1 MEGSVTLDVVVDGAD
16 QVDSDR
22 NLIKGHG
29 VALLREKFVVAA
41 ARRFLVVAER
51 SKRDRQAQPVEV
63 VRFAWP
69 ETQHRL
75 LDLVPAATLRRD
87 RDGAA
92 LVTDEANHILDCA
105 VPPGPDLAELAAAI
119 NATLGVVEHGLSS
132 AWPTKSSSDRPTAV
146 SRRSR
151 VGKANDSAPASDPA
165 ADGTGRSVARPR
177 HRPSLSADDERQLL
191 IATSPISGS
200 GLGANPMTGCRRMYA
215 ASGSARRPR
224 LALWS
229 RGRSGLFPPRVIPFA
244 NKDRSG
250 CRPIQKR
257 HAIDTQFE
265 FDMLRGASS

>member
-29 VALLREKFVVAA
+29 AALLREKFVVAA

-51 SKRDRQAQPVEV
+51 SKLTRPTGDGVLLPVEV

-119 NATLGVVEHGLSS
+119 KATLGVVEHGLSS

-177 HRPSLSADDERQLL
+177 HRPSLSADDARQLL

-200 GLGANPMTGCRRMYA
+200 GLGANPMTGRRRM
-215 ASGSARRPR
+215 
-224 LALWS
+224 
-229 RGRSGLFPPRVIPFA
+229 
-244 NKDRSG
+244 
-250 CRPIQKR
+250 
-257 HAIDTQFE
+257 
-265 FDMLRGASS
+265 